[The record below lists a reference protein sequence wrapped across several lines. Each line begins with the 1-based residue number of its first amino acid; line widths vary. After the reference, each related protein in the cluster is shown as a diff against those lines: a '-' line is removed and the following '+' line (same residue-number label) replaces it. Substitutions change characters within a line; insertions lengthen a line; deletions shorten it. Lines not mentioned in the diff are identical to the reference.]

1 MTKKELVL
9 STFNMKK
16 TERRPVM
23 PHWWGLY
30 KFQHA
35 GIIKGSDDQDFGWQ
49 LSGRELA
56 DVDIR
61 FYNDFDPDIFHL
73 STGFWKPGSGDGER
87 NKACLELAPAVR
99 ELESKSVIDEYVK
112 STTPKPEEYISAG
125 IYDHIGLI
133 ASKYGDDV
141 LILLNEG
148 NPVCGVFDNGGP
160 AGDFQ
165 DALIATITNP
175 DNLGYLIYKLY
186 EAHLPRM
193 KFLKESGAH
202 GYIGS
207 ETCVSH
213 DIISPLTYRNIVAP
227 ALKMFY
233 RSLRE
238 MGLYSVVYFTGDVL
252 PLIDDIADIGAD
264 ALMIEDE
271 KKNYNLNVVDI
282 YKRVDGRMAL
292 FGNVNSVTEMLYG
305 STDDIIKE
313 TKRQCIGTGLGF
325 IAATGSPICLDT
337 TVDNIHTF
345 IKTAREN

>member
-9 STFNMKK
+9 SAFKMEKMD
-16 TERRPVM
+16 RQPVM

-35 GIIKGSDDQDFGWQ
+35 GIIKGSGDQDFGWR

-73 STGFWKPGSGDGER
+73 STGFWKPQPGDEER
-87 NKACLELAPAVR
+87 NKARLELAPAVR
-99 ELESKSVIDEYVK
+99 ELESKRIIDEYVK
-112 STTPKPEEYISAG
+112 LTTPKPEEYISSG
-125 IYDHIGLI
+125 MYDHVGVI
-133 ASKYGDDV
+133 ASKYSDDV

-165 DALIATITNP
+165 DALIATVTNP
-175 DNLGYLIYKLY
+175 ENLGYLIYKLY
-186 EAHLPRM
+186 EANLPRM
-193 KFLKESGAH
+193 KVLKESGVH

-213 DIISPLTYRNIVAP
+213 DIISPNTYRSIVAP
-227 ALKMFY
+227 ALKMYY
-233 RSLRE
+233 RSLKE

-252 PLIDDIADIGAD
+252 PLIDDITEIGAD
-264 ALMIEDE
+264 ALMVEDE
-271 KKNYNLNVVDI
+271 KKNYNLNIVDI
-282 YKRVDGRMAL
+282 YKKINRRMAL

-305 STDDIIKE
+305 SINDVIKE
-313 TKRQCIGTGLGF
+313 TKRQCRGTGTGF

-337 TVDNIHTF
+337 PEDNIQTF
-345 IKTAREN
+345 IKTAREF